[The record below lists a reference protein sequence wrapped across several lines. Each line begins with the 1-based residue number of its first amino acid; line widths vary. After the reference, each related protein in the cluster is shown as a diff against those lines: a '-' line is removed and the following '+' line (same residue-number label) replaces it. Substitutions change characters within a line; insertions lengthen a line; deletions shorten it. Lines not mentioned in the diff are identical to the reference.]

1 MPDSAGKQQDAKA
14 EFEFPIDNN
23 PHTNYRHQEPWTA
36 LALDNLHGFAIQLAC
51 AGGSGAIAKTA
62 VAPLERVKIL
72 LQVQQM
78 SSLPQQQ
85 QYKGLWDALRRIPS
99 REGGIA
105 ALYRGNGAN
114 VARLL
119 PDVGFK
125 FAVHDQFKLMFTP
138 PDGSPLGV
146 QEKMAAGAATGILR
160 TLMFYPLDFSRTRLT
175 ADTTPAGRQ
184 RPFAGVASCLRHA
197 WHQRGLRAWYQGMGM
212 SLPGVVVYTSISF
225 TAYDSLKQQLPADKA
240 SKEQWWYPFAKI
252 GCGAAAGIAA
262 QTASYPL
269 DTLRRRLQVN
279 GAPGTSLQYKGYL
292 HCLRHMAQHKEG
304 LLRQLFRGW
313 GINCLKTAPG
323 AAVQFVAYDLL
334 RLAVTSIDPAGAV
347 SPL

>member
-1 MPDSAGKQQDAKA
+1 MCWGLMSCGRVWMAHRQ
-14 EFEFPIDNN
+14 
-23 PHTNYRHQEPWTA
+23 HVTVCCYRDCLHMLLCLQCCTA
-36 LALDNLHGFAIQLAC
+36 PAYFTLSC
-51 AGGSGAIAKTA
+51 
-62 VAPLERVKIL
+62 
-72 LQVQQM
+72 
-78 SSLPQQQ
+78 
-85 QYKGLWDALRRIPS
+85 
-99 REGGIA
+99 
-105 ALYRGNGAN
+105 
-114 VARLL
+114 LL
-119 PDVGFK
+119 PC
-125 FAVHDQFKLMFTP
+125 L
-138 PDGSPLGV
+138 SP
-146 QEKMAAGAATGILR
+146 A
-160 TLMFYPLDFSRTRLT
+160 
-175 ADTTPAGRQ
+175 
-184 RPFAGVASCLRHA
+184 ASCASPRCCHL
-197 WHQRGLRAWYQGMGM
+197 Q
-212 SLPGVVVYTSISF
+212 
-225 TAYDSLKQQLPADKA
+225 QQLPADKA

>member
-1 MPDSAGKQQDAKA
+1 M
-14 EFEFPIDNN
+14 
-23 PHTNYRHQEPWTA
+23 
-36 LALDNLHGFAIQLAC
+36 LALDNIQGFLIQLAC

-78 SSLPQQQ
+78 SSLPQQERC
-85 QYKGLWDALRRIPS
+85 KGLWDALRKIPQ
-99 REGGIA
+99 REGGVQ

-119 PDVGFK
+119 PDVAFK
-125 FAVHDQFKLMFTP
+125 FAVHDQFKLMFAP
-138 PDGSPLGV
+138 QDGSPPGV

-175 ADTTPAGRQ
+175 ADTTAKGQQ
-184 RPFAGVASCLRHA
+184 RPFTGIVSCLRQA
-197 WHQRGLRAWYQGMGM
+197 WAQEGLLSWYKGMGM
-212 SLPGVVVYTSISF
+212 SLPGVMVYTSISF
-225 TAYDSLKQQLPADKA
+225 TAYDTLKHQLPSDKQ

-279 GAPGTSLQYKGYL
+279 GAPGTSVRYRGYI
-292 HCLRHMAQHKEG
+292 HCLRHMSDQGAVG
-304 LLRQLFRGW
+304 LIRQLFRGW
-313 GINCLKTAPG
+313 GINCIKTAPG

-334 RLAVTSIDPAGAV
+334 RLVVTSIDPSSGAV